1 MCTVGTNCHSGG
13 ITKNVHAHRIAGLNP
28 AGNLQALQLAREGDQ
43 PLATTQYDYSLN
55 PLVMQNM
62 YTGGQDDFANMNNV
76 VANFAPPFAPYEP
89 QHAQAQPET
98 GAGVQGDFGGGA
110 QGDFGGDFGGGAQG
124 DLGGGTPGGFF
135 RANAQGK
142 YGAGMQGLFGGGAQ
156 GPGQPEF
163 AAGAQG
169 APFRADGQGE
179 LDAIMRGILGPD
191 AQVQIGFADGAHG
204 EPFGA
209 GAQAHF
215 GAGAQ
220 AHFRAGP
227 QGVTA
232 HPHKFVAGEQG
243 TFGGAQGQVGTG
255 PGVVSWHDY
264 GTQSDQGSRH
274 SSHSTGA
281 DWRRLTPAPAM
292 YHPYMPPHGLRFE
305 SLPSQVRHGLN
316 TVMSTT
322 VHTRGDPQ
330 TCTNAMSEPMH
341 AMKLSPLPESLKRKL
356 RAAYIPTLKTMMEVL
371 IIGGKAVFPN
381 KGLMD
386 DLVGTAMWKV
396 AQGDCHTKKIPE
408 DLRDTHVKYDPM
420 QDTELRCKAHDMV
433 LTFRST
439 FKSTAEH
446 LFLFAHH
453 ANLLPTETSS
463 LIEEDLGELMIDCA
477 DACSSRRAWTDHVV
491 EANVESTPLLH
502 IIDPANS
509 TIVVGAFESQG
520 LIPAIL
526 NATLFQRK
534 ECLGHTD
541 SLLFRD
547 GIPTQV
553 MVLAACTVIC
563 CAEEFSKT
571 GMHTSKKFSSNS
583 YKRNTRK
590 IAAYIHTL
598 KTSDTEA
605 GACFRRLNANIVHV
619 GKMWVDGPQTQPGVP
634 DNAETLGVSES

>member
-1 MCTVGTNCHSGG
+1 MSCALWKQTAIPEESPRHFMV
-13 ITKNVHAHRIAGLNP
+13 NVHAHRIAGLNP
-28 AGNLQALQLAREGDQ
+28 AGNLQAPQLAREGDQ
-43 PLATTQYDYSLN
+43 PPATTQYDYSLN
-55 PLVMQNM
+55 HLVMQNM
-62 YTGGQDDFANMNNV
+62 YTRSQDDFANMNDTV
-76 VANFAPPFAPYEP
+76 TNFAPPFAPYEP

-98 GAGVQGDFGGGA
+98 GACVQGVILEAVHKAISGVILGAISEAVHQTILGVAHQVDFWG
-110 QGDFGGDFGGGAQG
+110 
-124 DLGGGTPGGFF
+124 
-135 RANAQGK
+135 ANAQGK

-169 APFRADGQGE
+169 APFGADVQGK
-179 LDAIMRGILGPD
+179 LDAVMRGILGPD
-191 AQVQIGFADGAHG
+191 AQVKIGFAAGVHG

-220 AHFRAGP
+220 AHFGAGP

-232 HPHKFVAGEQG
+232 HPHKFAAG
-243 TFGGAQGQVGTG
+243 
-255 PGVVSWHDY
+255 
-264 GTQSDQGSRH
+264 
-274 SSHSTGA
+274 
-281 DWRRLTPAPAM
+281 
-292 YHPYMPPHGLRFE
+292 MPRAG
-305 SLPSQVRHGLN
+305 PSQQAAKLE
-316 TVMSTT
+316 TLTAQPS
-322 VHTRGDPQ
+322 
-330 TCTNAMSEPMH
+330 SEPMH

-356 RAAYIPTLKTMMEVL
+356 RAAYILTLKTMMEVL
-371 IIGGKAVFPN
+371 IIGGKAVFPD

-396 AQGDCHTKKIPE
+396 AQVDRHTEKIPE

-420 QDTELRCKAHDMV
+420 QDTELRRKAHDMV
-433 LTFRST
+433 STFRST
-439 FKSTAEH
+439 FKSATEH
-446 LFLFAHH
+446 LFPFTHH

-463 LIEEDLGELMIDCA
+463 LIEEDLSELMIDCA

-509 TIVVGAFESQG
+509 TIVVRAFESQG

-526 NATLFQRK
+526 NATLFQWK

-541 SLLFRD
+541 SSLFWD
-547 GIPTQV
+547 GIPTQA

-571 GMHTSKKFSSNS
+571 GMHTSKKFSSDS
-583 YKRNTRK
+583 YECNTRK

-605 GACFRRLNANIVHV
+605 GARFRRLNANIVHV
-619 GKMWVDGPQTQPGVP
+619 GK
-634 DNAETLGVSES
+634 